1 MQMTWNQQVVK
12 RNNKS
17 LVLQMIKDQA
27 PLSRADISQRTGL
40 NKSTV
45 SSLVNELLDDELVYE
60 TGPGESSGGRRP
72 VLLLFNQIAGYSIGI
87 DIGVNYLL
95 GILTD
100 LQGKIVYEKN
110 IPLNELDFQKVTIQ
124 VKEFIHHLI
133 EETPAS
139 RYGVVGI
146 GIGVPG
152 MVNKEGEILLAP
164 NLGWKNTLLKQ
175 ELEIEFDLPVIIE
188 NEANAGAYGEMRFG
202 VGQLSENIV
211 YISASIGIGVG
222 LILKSEL
229 YRGKNGF
236 SGESGHM
243 LIDINGRTCSCGRN
257 GCWEAYASEH
267 ALIKESN
274 ELFEKEMSLEEL
286 IEEANKANIEVTQL
300 FQRVGQYMGYGIT
313 NLVNTLNPQQVI
325 IGNRMTMAKD
335 YLNDSVKDAI
345 FKQSLPFHHQDLSIT
360 FSELTI
366 YSAALGVSAFVVEN
380 FFKQEELVEQ
390 T

>member
-1 MQMTWNQQVVK
+1 MTWNQQVVK

-17 LVLQMIKDQA
+17 LVLQMIKDHA

-45 SSLVNELLDDELVYE
+45 SSLINELLEDELVYE

-72 VLLLFNQIAGYSIGI
+72 VLLLFNQVAGYSIGI

-100 LQGKIVYEKN
+100 LQGKIIYEKN
-110 IPLNELDFQKVTIQ
+110 IPLKQLDYEKVAIQ
-124 VKEFIHHLI
+124 VKEIIHHLI
-133 EETPAS
+133 DMTPTS

-152 MVNKEGEILLAP
+152 IVNKEGKVLLAP
-164 NLGWKNTLLKQ
+164 NLGWKDTLLKK
-175 ELEIEFDLPVIIE
+175 ELELEFELPVIIE
-188 NEANAGAYGEMRFG
+188 NEANAGAFGEMRFG
-202 VGQLSENIV
+202 AGQLFENIT

-243 LIDINGRTCSCGRN
+243 LIDLNGRTCSCGRN

-267 ALIKESN
+267 ALLKEAK
-274 ELFEKEMSLEEL
+274 ELFGTEMTLEEL
-286 IEEANKANIEVTQL
+286 IEQANKSNQVVINL
-300 FQRVGQYMGYGIT
+300 FQRVGQYIGYGIT
-313 NLVNTLNPQQVI
+313 NLVNTLNPQQII

-335 YLNDSVKDAI
+335 FLEESVRNAI
-345 FKQSLPFHHQDLSIT
+345 YEQSLPFHQQDLSVQ

-380 FFKQEELVEQ
+380 FFKQEELIEQ